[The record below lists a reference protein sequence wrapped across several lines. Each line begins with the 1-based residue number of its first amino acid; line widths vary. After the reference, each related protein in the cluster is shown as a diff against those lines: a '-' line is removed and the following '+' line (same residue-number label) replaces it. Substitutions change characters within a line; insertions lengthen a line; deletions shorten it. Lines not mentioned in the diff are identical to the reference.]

1 MLGNTLVGRYQII
14 SNLGGGGFGETFV
27 AYDTHLP
34 GSPQC
39 VVKKLKPQADNS
51 ATLQTAR
58 RLFDTEAQVLYKLGI
73 HERIP
78 QLLAS

>member
-39 VVKKLKPQADNS
+39 VVKKLKPQANDP
-51 ATLQTAR
+51 TT
-58 RLFDTEAQVLYKLGI
+58 YKLQDGYLI
-73 HERIP
+73 QKLKFCISWGYTSVF
-78 QLLAS
+78 LNF